1 MGLLKYSMAKEG
13 VDHESVHENRCCEVG
28 VQITNQLNKVGVNSI
43 VIKGKSD
50 QLMGN
55 GSISIV

>member
-1 MGLLKYSMAKEG
+1 MAKEG

-28 VQITNQLNKVGVNSI
+28 VQITNQLNKVGVNSL
-43 VIKGKSD
+43 VIKGESD

-55 GSISIV
+55 ESISIV